1 MPSWTQTAQA
11 HARHNRSPL
20 YAWTFAI
27 PIVVPSVFA
36 VTGITVLGLV
46 PPRFAAAV
54 AIVFVRITTRGVVD
68 EGWPGYHGASIAHGC
83 S

>member
-36 VTGITVLGLV
+36 VTGITVLRLV
-46 PPRFAAAV
+46 PPGSLRL
-54 AIVFVRITTRGVVD
+54 
-68 EGWPGYHGASIAHGC
+68 
-83 S
+83 